1 MIEIEAR
8 TVPENWFKTADA
20 LIFLAQNKE
29 TATRCRCSLLKID
42 PITKTLRE
50 ANSWHSAATW
60 NNLGELDDSYPENL
74 ANSSLRSTKILDE
87 AVSLLFAVKVGT
99 THPKKIQ
106 SALITT
112 LAL

>member
-29 TATRCRCSLLKID
+29 TATRCRGSLLKID

-60 NNLGELDDSYPENL
+60 NNLGELDDLIQKIWLIPLYAQQKFL
-74 ANSSLRSTKILDE
+74 TKQCLYY
-87 AVSLLFAVKVGT
+87 L
-99 THPKKIQ
+99 P
-106 SALITT
+106 
-112 LAL
+112 